1 MIASHN
7 PCNSACWTRILRR
20 IPRSILASAHTRA
33 FFGGNSPKPCRIP
46 RGVWEHEANRC
57 RLIAAKLQSLGH
69 QTGEQGDGSAFLH
82 SNGTLTREDE
92 LTGANKGTEVR
103 SRIQARRSLPAARAS
118 RVAPLPAA
126 LALCGVHSAFTPFQS
141 PLARIAPFGGGDAGC
156 LLERLRERRRSW
168 PTQARGHVRNR
179 IAACEQDLCVFDSAR
194 LRVSPDALPRL
205 ARERRA

>member
-1 MIASHN
+1 MGVLANCYRECILIVNHN

-20 IPRSILASAHTRA
+20 IPRSILASARTRA

-69 QTGEQGDGSAFLH
+69 QTGEPGTKVRLAARWTCTRSDEQGDGSAFLH

-103 SRIQARRSLPAARAS
+103 SRIQARRSLPAARFS
-118 RVAPLPAA
+118 CRPLPAA
-126 LALCGVHSAFTPFQS
+126 LALCRVHSAFTPSQS

-156 LLERLRERRRSW
+156 LLERLRERRGSR
-168 PTQARGHVRNR
+168 PT
-179 IAACEQDLCVFDSAR
+179 
-194 LRVSPDALPRL
+194 
-205 ARERRA
+205 